1 MTANTFNALT
11 AADIPYQGDLLAG
24 VDEAGRGPLV
34 GPVVAAAVILNPQRP
49 IEGLT
54 DSKRL
59 SEKKRLELATQI
71 KQESLAWAIASASVA
86 EIDELNILQ
95 ASLLAMHRAIEQLEV
110 AAEFALI
117 DGKQIPPQ
125 VKIAA
130 MPVIKGDARHPAI
143 SAASILAKV
152 ERDSLLIELDAVYPQ
167 YGLAQ
172 HKGYP
177 TKAHLA
183 ALQQYGACPEHRRS
197 YKPVREALANPPKQ

>member
-1 MTANTFNALT
+1 MTANKLNALT

-34 GPVVAAAVILNPQRP
+34 GPVVAAAVILNPQQP

-59 SEKKRLELATQI
+59 SEKKRLELAAQI
-71 KQESLAWAIASASVA
+71 KQESLAWAIANASVV

-125 VKIAA
+125 LKIAA

-152 ERDSLLIELDAVYPQ
+152 ERDSLLIELDALYPQ

>member
-1 MTANTFNALT
+1 MTANKLNALT

-34 GPVVAAAVILNPQRP
+34 GPVVAAAVILNPQQP

-59 SEKKRLELATQI
+59 SEKKRLELAAQI
-71 KQESLAWAIASASVA
+71 KQESLAWAIANASVV

-125 VKIAA
+125 LKIAA